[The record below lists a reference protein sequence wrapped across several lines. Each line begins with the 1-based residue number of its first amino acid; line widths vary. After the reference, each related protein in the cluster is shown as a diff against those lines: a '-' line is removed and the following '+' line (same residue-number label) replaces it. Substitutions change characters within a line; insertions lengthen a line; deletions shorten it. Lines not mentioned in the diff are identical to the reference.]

1 MSQNTLEPNE
11 EKEPEWKKKVKNLS
25 LSAQASVYSHYNE
38 LKNASREQAINIAM
52 DILILYVETVNVKSL
67 LQRGRSNERQN

>member
-11 EKEPEWKKKVKNLS
+11 EEEPEWKKKVKSLS
-25 LSAQASVYSHYNE
+25 LGAQATVYSHYNE

-52 DILILYVETVNVKSL
+52 DILILYIETMNVKSL
-67 LQRGRSNERQN
+67 LQGGRSNERQD